1 MTRNTISWVGASLL
15 ALAAWEPT
23 ARAQQAD
30 FRVNFI
36 YTGKIV
42 TYTVPETGTYR
53 ITALARRGAPPAL
66 AASSA

>member
-1 MTRNTISWVGASLL
+1 MRNTIFLVGAALL
-15 ALAAWEPT
+15 ALAALEPT

-53 ITALARRGAPPAL
+53 ITAFGAQGG
-66 AASSA
+66 SRWIRHSV